1 VSEERRP
8 DGRLARKAGIREDW
22 GKTRSAYCYR
32 ASAAKALAGLLES
45 VDARYLVLSYNTEG
59 LIPFDEL
66 AALLEAQGELE
77 LRGSGYV
84 KYRGGRQS
92 IGRQVHNV
100 ELALVVDRDRP
111 STPAQRARRRR
122 FHLEQRLGL
131 LLRDAFHPTRVAAA
145 FSASSMGISLRLAG
159 REVLLPMQRLRRVA
173 PEAVSVLAA
182 AMAEPEELEEL
193 LTRLAACACRDR
205 AEELEVLVRDLNEGV
220 EEGGAVQAQRRA
232 LWLLRKLAHRK
243 HRQRYEECAAL
254 LTRLN
259 QGGRYPVLGRGLEA
273 VRRQAAARFAG

>member
-1 VSEERRP
+1 
-8 DGRLARKAGIREDW
+8 
-22 GKTRSAYCYR
+22 
-32 ASAAKALAGLLES
+32 

-84 KYRGGRQS
+84 KYRGGKQS

-131 LLRDAFHPTRVAAA
+131 LLRGAFHPARVAAEFPA
-145 FSASSMGISLRLAG
+145 TSAGIPLRLAG
-159 REVLLPMQRLRRVA
+159 REVLLPMQHMRRFTT
-173 PEAVSVLAA
+173 EAASVLAA
-182 AMAEPEELEEL
+182 AAAEPEELDEL
-193 LTRLAACACRDR
+193 LNRLATCACRDR
-205 AEELEVLVRDLNEGV
+205 AEELEVLARDLDDGIG
-220 EEGGAVQAQRRA
+220 EEVAGQAQRRA

-254 LTRLN
+254 LTRLAAA
-259 QGGRYPVLGRGLEA
+259 GRYPVLARGLEA
-273 VRRQAAARFAG
+273 VQRQAAARFAG